1 MLGQDFCECV
11 KVCDLVKSKLALLL
25 DAWGVKESE
34 LLTWEG
40 CGKVT
45 PCAFLNLS
53 LGFNMEEF
61 VRYLSRKKRFLGK
74 CSLLYLCFYW
84 LWSSEFIM
92 ITCF

>member
-53 LGFNMEEF
+53 LGFNVEEF
-61 VRYLSRKKRFLGK
+61 VRYLSRKKD
-74 CSLLYLCFYW
+74 SWVNAAFYIFVSIGYGVP
-84 LWSSEFIM
+84 SS
-92 ITCF
+92 